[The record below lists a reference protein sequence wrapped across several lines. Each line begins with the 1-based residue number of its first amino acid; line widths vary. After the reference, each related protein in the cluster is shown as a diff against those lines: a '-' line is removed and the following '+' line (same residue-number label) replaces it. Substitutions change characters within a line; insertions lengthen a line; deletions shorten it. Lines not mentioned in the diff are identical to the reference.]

1 MSEAVSTLKR
11 KTGHTSVAYKINC
24 ALVALVVVI
33 CVYPFLNVL
42 AYSLSGNKAILS
54 GEVTF
59 YPIDPQLNAYKDIL
73 KKKPIWDSMF
83 VSVVTTV
90 TGTAIGLSLTVCAA
104 YALAQK
110 KLALRKP
117 ISGLIL
123 FTMYFN
129 GGIIPTFLV
138 VKGLGMYDTYWSLI
152 VPSAVN
158 VFNFIVMRTFFRE
171 IPESLQEAA
180 FLDGASD
187 MQVLFK
193 VVLPL
198 SVPIL
203 ATIGLFYAVSY
214 WNDYFSSLIYI
225 QTPEKFPLQLR
236 LRQLLFADQ
245 LNQMGSSEG
254 LGNQVVSEALKM
266 ACVMVATTP
275 IILVYPWLQKYFVK
289 GVMLGS
295 VKG

>member
-1 MSEAVSTLKR
+1 MRSSTYAARRNSERASI
-11 KTGHTSVAYKINC
+11 AYRLNC
-24 ALVALVVVI
+24 AVIALVVI
-33 CVYPFLNVL
+33 ACFYPFLNVF

-59 YPIDPQLNAYKDIL
+59 YPVDPQLNAYRDIL
-73 KKKPIWDSMF
+73 KKKPIWDAMY
-83 VSVVTTV
+83 VSVVTTA
-90 TGTAIGLSLTVCAA
+90 TGTALALGLTVLAA

-110 KLALRKP
+110 KLRFRKP

-138 VKGLGMYDTYWSLI
+138 VKGLGMYDSYWSLI
-152 VPSAVN
+152 VPSAIN

-180 FLDGASD
+180 YLDGASD
-187 MQVLFK
+187 AQVLLR

-214 WNDYFSSLIYI
+214 WNDYFSSLVYI
-225 QTPEKFPLQLR
+225 QSPEKFPLQLR

-275 IILVYPWLQKYFVK
+275 IILVYPWLQRYFVK